1 MKTGVFPVF
10 LVWWLIVLLRL
21 FLLFTIIP
29 LAELWLLLWFSSL
42 TNPTVTFGL
51 VLVTGILGAWLARK
65 QGSQAWKKIQLH
77 LVQGQPPTSV
87 VLDGLMIL
95 LAGAFLIT
103 PGIMTDMLGFALL
116 IPPVREALK
125 LRIGEWI
132 KHRAMMQIQTR
143 TSFHTSGQGF
153 QEFKPSTPP
162 LDDENIIDVEF
173 VRKESSE
180 TD

>member
-1 MKTGVFPVF
+1 M
-10 LVWWLIVLLRL
+10 LLRL

-42 TNPTVTFGL
+42 TSPTVTFGL

-77 LVQGQPPTSV
+77 LVQGQPPTGV

-116 IPPVREALK
+116 IPALREALK

-132 KHRAMMQIQTR
+132 KQRALMQIQTR
-143 TSFHTSGQGF
+143 TSFHTSSQGF
-153 QEFKPSTPP
+153 QEFNQTTPP

-180 TD
+180 KD